1 MQCRF
6 VKYTGT
12 AFCFLSHSYAWYAL
26 PGTVHTQNKTG
37 IFNAFLLLHMG
48 GSAFPHQPEAVGP
61 PFLSRTGNYRFLAF
75 VGALV
80 F

>member
-12 AFCFLSHSYAWYAL
+12 AFCFLSHSYARYAL
-26 PGTVHTQNKTG
+26 PSTVHTQNKTG

-48 GSAFPHQPEAVGP
+48 GLLFPTSLRLSVHPFSPEREIID
-61 PFLSRTGNYRFLAF
+61 FLPLSGR
-75 VGALV
+75 
-80 F
+80 